1 MRGSCLFS
9 GQKLLKIRIL
19 KKSSRF
25 LEELFKNCSGILE
38 KFLKN
43 FQSGE
48 ITMTKIILHVVES
61 ERHSDRPT
69 KFSPDEDPRPYRD
82 DP

>member
-48 ITMTKIILHVVES
+48 IDI
-61 ERHSDRPT
+61 
-69 KFSPDEDPRPYRD
+69 YRMSL
-82 DP
+82 